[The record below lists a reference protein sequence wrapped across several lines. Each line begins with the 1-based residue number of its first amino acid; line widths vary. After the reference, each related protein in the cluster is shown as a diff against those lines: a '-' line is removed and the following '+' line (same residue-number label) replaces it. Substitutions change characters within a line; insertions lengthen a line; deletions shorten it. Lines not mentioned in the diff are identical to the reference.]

1 MCFNYLYTFWIIFQY
16 ISNNILFYI
25 IISERWYTSCSKTS
39 NKYHVYHNIRCWSF
53 WINHKYWKEVI
64 RILDNKITGIFG
76 TYHVYKILCHTMDS
90 LWFLQMDQCGG
101 KGTLCYYIHLA
112 NLSKIELRII
122 PTPSSLLTVW

>member
-25 IISERWYTSCSKTS
+25 IISERWNTSCSKTS
-39 NKYHVYHNIRCWSF
+39 NKYHNIRCWSF

>member
-1 MCFNYLYTFWIIFQY
+1 MCFLKLSLHILDNISIYIKQY
-16 ISNNILFYI
+16 IVLYNYI
-25 IISERWYTSCSKTS
+25 RKMIHCSKTS
-39 NKYHVYHNIRCWSF
+39 NKYHVYYNIRCWSF

-122 PTPSSLLTVW
+122 PTPSSLLTVC